1 MTQTD
6 ASPAGAG
13 VAAGAAPVT
22 VELVR
27 SEKDARA
34 AVAALA
40 RVWARQDGAEPL
52 PSELAWAFAHSGN
65 YVSVAC
71 SRGEVVGAAIA
82 FRGRDESG
90 DVLHSHIAGVLPGS
104 QGLGVGY
111 RLKQHQRSWALA
123 EGLDRV
129 VWTFDPLVGRNGY
142 FNVVKLGAQLT
153 RYYVDFYGPMDDGIN
168 NGDETD
174 RCLVTWRIKSPRA
187 TAAAAASTPAA
198 DIDAA
203 RARGAVEVLKRGAS
217 GDPVTQSAEAD
228 VRLVQVPPDIV
239 QLRHSDPALAR
250 SWRLALRETL
260 MTAFAAGLEVV
271 GVGRDGWYVVEP
283 PAA

>member
-111 RLKQHQRSWALA
+111 RLFL
-123 EGLDRV
+123 
-129 VWTFDPLVGRNGY
+129 
-142 FNVVKLGAQLT
+142 
-153 RYYVDFYGPMDDGIN
+153 
-168 NGDETD
+168 
-174 RCLVTWRIKSPRA
+174 
-187 TAAAAASTPAA
+187 
-198 DIDAA
+198 
-203 RARGAVEVLKRGAS
+203 
-217 GDPVTQSAEAD
+217 
-228 VRLVQVPPDIV
+228 
-239 QLRHSDPALAR
+239 
-250 SWRLALRETL
+250 
-260 MTAFAAGLEVV
+260 
-271 GVGRDGWYVVEP
+271 
-283 PAA
+283 

>member
-34 AVAALA
+34 AVAARA

-174 RCLVTWRIKSPRA
+174 RCLVTWRLTSPEA
-187 TAAAAASTPAA
+187 VAAAARRLMPA
-198 DIDAA
+198 DVGAA
-203 RARGAVEVLKRGAS
+203 RAAGARQALGCDAGQR
-217 GDPVTQSAEAD
+217 PVPAD
-228 VRLVQVPPDIV
+228 A
-239 QLRHSDPALAR
+239 H
-250 SWRLALRETL
+250 
-260 MTAFAAGLEVV
+260 
-271 GVGRDGWYVVEP
+271 
-283 PAA
+283 